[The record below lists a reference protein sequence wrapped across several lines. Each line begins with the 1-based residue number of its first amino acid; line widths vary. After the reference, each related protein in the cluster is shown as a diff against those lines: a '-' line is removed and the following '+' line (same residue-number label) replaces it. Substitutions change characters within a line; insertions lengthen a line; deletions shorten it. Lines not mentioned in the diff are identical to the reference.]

1 MEDVN
6 SSIIKNVTLNG
17 QPVFRPR
24 EPIDREARAEVK
36 DVTIFINSCK
46 KRYHGPS
53 TNGGWWRGQ
62 RPSPVRFLCREEIAL
77 MTIH

>member
-24 EPIDREARAEVK
+24 EPIDREVKAEVK
-36 DVTIFINSCK
+36 EVTLFINTCK
-46 KRYHGPS
+46 RRYRSS
-53 TNGGWWRGQ
+53 TQNGWWRGQ